1 MISAQL
7 THVQEGLSCWEEGIA
22 GGGGGGGVLELLPSA
37 ICLLFFALFLP
48 RGTEKKSG
56 TDLLCVLSKENLSS

>member
-22 GGGGGGGVLELLPSA
+22 GGGGRGVLELLPSA

-48 RGTEKKSG
+48 RGTEKKSW